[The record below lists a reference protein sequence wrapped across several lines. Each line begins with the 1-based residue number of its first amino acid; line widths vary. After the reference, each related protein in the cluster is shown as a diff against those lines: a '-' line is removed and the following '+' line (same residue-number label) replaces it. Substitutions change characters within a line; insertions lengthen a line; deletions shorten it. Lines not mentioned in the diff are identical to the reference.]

1 MAKPA
6 ICPACRSK
14 VKVPRDAEPGIVLAC
29 PDCDERFTPP
39 DLVPRGPSI
48 QDEDAYEIHESRDE
62 DDFESTER
70 TEKRKKARAIQTA
83 GRQYAERF
91 REKRKPM
98 FDSTDIVLLVLAMA
112 AVLGGVVG
120 LVAAKKAPSAGMVA
134 VVIIAFCFVMFVFAY
149 RKIMLR
155 K

>member
-14 VKVPRDAEPGIVLAC
+14 VNVPPDAEPGLVLTC
-29 PDCDERFTPP
+29 PDCDEKFTPP
-39 DLVPRGPSI
+39 ELVPKGASI
-48 QDEDAYEIHESRDE
+48 EDEDSYEIHESRDE
-62 DDFESTER
+62 DDFESAER

-83 GRQYAERF
+83 GKQYADRF
-91 REKRKPM
+91 KEKRKPM
-98 FDSTDIVLLVLAMA
+98 FDGTDIVLLVLAVA
-112 AVLGGVVG
+112 AVLGAVVG
-120 LVAAKKAPSAGMVA
+120 VIAAQKAPSTGMM
-134 VVIIAFCFVMFVFAY
+134 VVIIFAFCFVMFVFAY